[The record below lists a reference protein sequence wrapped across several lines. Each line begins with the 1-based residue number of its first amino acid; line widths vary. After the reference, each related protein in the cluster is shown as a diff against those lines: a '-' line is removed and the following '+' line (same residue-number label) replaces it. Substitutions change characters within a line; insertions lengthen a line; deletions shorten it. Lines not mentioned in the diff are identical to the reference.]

1 MVNKE
6 QLDRFKKEIYD
17 PYLKAWEIMGSLR
30 DKDLDKQ
37 KTWNEWNK
45 KCDKFFKTY
54 DNEYCKSLYR
64 VILDTGD
71 YAMKIWK
78 GR

>member
-6 QLDRFKKEIYD
+6 QLDRFKQEIYE

-45 KCDKFFKTY
+45 KCDEFFKTY